1 MEGGQSKQGF
11 SSFLDTDVGKWRR
24 GKEGGREES
33 QGLRRNAKVQAGRR
47 RPESV
52 SVDRGR
58 ALGAEPPFLEAAV
71 LIK

>member
-11 SSFLDTDVGKWRR
+11 SSFLDTDVGKRRR

-33 QGLRRNAKVQAGRR
+33 QALRRMPKSELARDSRSLSLWPGQ
-47 RPESV
+47 S
-52 SVDRGR
+52 
-58 ALGAEPPFLEAAV
+58 LGAQPPFLEAAV